1 MGYQK
6 IVINGAN
13 NDCCVLLISL
23 ILLLVTSSSAT
34 FNEIHEI
41 NLNNVPGVWR
51 GIPEVAIETG
61 GSLGGRKYYQICVDD
76 TYWNTDIADTVCQY
90 NGFEGSMIVKRDT
103 RARDHKYS
111 HHDGYVVCNEMEN
124 SELPLECEVRETCER
139 VPTISCLIPGYQ
151 GCYSHTVTNPFFTEG
166 VQADL
171 GNKSVTILTCAEA
184 CSGSPYLGLTN
195 NQDCICGSELGDRSL
210 VGVCDLGCQ
219 GDDLQ
224 LCGGVNAISVYGAD
238 VIGECGTSKPVELTP
253 NQPYYVTSP
262 GFPGRNMNSAGCTWT
277 LGFYV
282 EVWHNL
288 EVVVIFGLDVGG
300 DNALSIRSTSG
311 AFWGDKYLGTEGFFR
326 DVRAPYPRLQDTFT
340 VSFTVLDTSALS
352 DFHIKFSLTL
362 MRL

>member
-34 FNEIHEI
+34 FNEIHDI

-51 GIPEVAIETG
+51 GIPEVTIETE

-90 NGFEGSMIVKRDT
+90 N
-103 RARDHKYS
+103 
-111 HHDGYVVCNEMEN
+111 
-124 SELPLECEVRETCER
+124 
-139 VPTISCLIPGYQ
+139 GYQ

-195 NQDCICGSELGDRSL
+195 NQDCICGSVLGDRSL

-224 LCGGVNAISVYGAD
+224 LCGGVNAISVYG
-238 VIGECGTSKPVELTP
+238 GMCS
-253 NQPYYVTSP
+253 
-262 GFPGRNMNSAGCTWT
+262 
-277 LGFYV
+277 
-282 EVWHNL
+282 
-288 EVVVIFGLDVGG
+288 
-300 DNALSIRSTSG
+300 
-311 AFWGDKYLGTEGFFR
+311 
-326 DVRAPYPRLQDTFT
+326 
-340 VSFTVLDTSALS
+340 
-352 DFHIKFSLTL
+352 
-362 MRL
+362 